1 MLKKQLEER
10 EKQLAAEHEDTA
22 VAKNR
27 QRELTKVC
35 GEREEEREG
44 EERKSDAR
52 NTRVHVITRFLPP
65 FFQKVTVEHCR
76 VGK

>member
-10 EKQLAAEHEDTA
+10 EKQLAAEHEDAA

-44 EERKSDAR
+44 KERKGDAR